1 MAGKLLQNAG
11 AGSPPDPEAS
21 AMSRFLQSLTDRQ
34 LQVMLGGLH
43 QMFTMDEITRLNT
56 DIEKIVT
63 TVSKKAVI
71 PALCR
76 GLKVN
81 ARSIVITRP
90 GSSNLYLEAVTKE
103 VSNAIVRTIIEALE
117 ENQDSHKQEL
127 SNMTGKMETAVVSVD
142 AESDTSSDTSLT
154 SNLLVDH
161 LMAYIPKA
169 SGSSFG
175 HGIPANALDHQ
186 MHSFIQNLSG
196 KSLQKIQTQDTR
208 TKAALEV
215 SKILFITSDRFL
227 ESSLQSQRAHT
238 SSKDCSV
245 ERTPSDCLFKAF
257 NLVNSVIDGIYEGLH
272 SQYKNMDW
280 MESDVD
286 VAEILWYIACTT
298 CDRTRKHLRDFSAVC
313 LQKAPKFDPTLS
325 PEDAIVFPG
334 CPTPQ
339 AHLHKPS
346 FWFIDE
352 QRRRE
357 MVSMATFLDTMMVS
371 LGLQSSD
378 HLNSLEDIS
387 AAAERVD
394 GRFSTAAAERF
405 AKMLQLMLT
414 ERFCEKISYHSFLKQ
429 SFASEF
435 ICEFADE
442 SVKRLLRSS
451 IAPRAASAATENL
464 PTLVTPFRACP
475 ESFEFSRPPLEV
487 FDDTID
493 LFSDVIGDSIMD
505 KISELSDYELDAE
518 LSNAEETPDLVKSD
532 RQHRACLTTWLVLR
546 VLGLSKPTSS
556 DLTKEA
562 SSGNPKER
570 IERNLRELSAPSSAA
585 KLEEVLHATSVELLQ
600 RFGEEG
606 SLCKA
611 LNPQDSEFDEA
622 LMTALQKHLGADA
635 SAGVPETE
643 GVKNIPS
650 KKRKGIFFRLKMPKI
665 NIFQKKSRKDSNGG
679 QSDQDALQSH
689 RTAELGE
696 SSNAT
701 SRKEK
706 PRKPSMFRKMFS
718 CFRK

>member
-1 MAGKLLQNAG
+1 MAEKLLQNAG

-34 LQVMLGGLH
+34 LQVMLGGLD
-43 QMFTMDEITRLNT
+43 QMFSMDEITRLNT

-63 TVSKKAVI
+63 TVSKKAII
-71 PALCR
+71 PALCK

-81 ARSIVITRP
+81 ARSVVITRP

-117 ENQDSHKQEL
+117 ETSVPMSK
-127 SNMTGKMETAVVSVD
+127 VSED
-142 AESDTSSDTSLT
+142 AESAHERYSSDTSLI

-169 SGSSFG
+169 SCSSFG
-175 HGIPANALDHQ
+175 HGIPANTLDHQ
-186 MHSFIQNLSG
+186 MPSFVQNLSG
-196 KSLQKIQTQDTR
+196 TSLQKIWSGETR
-208 TKAALEV
+208 AKAALEV

-238 SSKDCSV
+238 SSKDCCV
-245 ERTPSDCLFKAF
+245 EQTPSDCLFKAF
-257 NLVNSVIDGIYEGLH
+257 DLVDSVTDGIFERLH
-272 SQYKNMDW
+272 SHYKNVDW
-280 MESDVD
+280 MESGVD

-313 LQKAPKFDPTLS
+313 LQKAPKFDPTLL
-325 PEDAIVFPG
+325 PEHAIVLPG

-339 AHLHKPS
+339 AKLHKPS
-346 FWFIDE
+346 AWFIDE

-394 GRFSTAAAERF
+394 GLFSTAAAERF
-405 AKMLQLMLT
+405 AKMLQVMLT

-475 ESFEFSRPPLEV
+475 ESFELSRPPLEV

-493 LFSDVIGDSIMD
+493 LFSDVIGNSIMD
-505 KISELSDYELDAE
+505 KISELSDYELDDE

-532 RQHRACLTTWLVLR
+532 RQHRACLTAWLVLR
-546 VLGLSKPTSS
+546 VLGLSQPPSS

-562 SSGNPKER
+562 SSGNPKEL
-570 IERNLRELSAPSSAA
+570 IERILRELSASSSAA

-606 SLCKA
+606 SLGKA

-622 LMTALQKHLGADA
+622 LMTALQKHLGAE
-635 SAGVPETE
+635 PETE

-650 KKRKGIFFRLKMPKI
+650 KKRKGIFSRLKMPKI
-665 NIFQKKSRKDSNGG
+665 NIFKKKSRKDNNSG
-679 QSDQDALQSH
+679 QSDQDP
-689 RTAELGE
+689 
-696 SSNAT
+696 
-701 SRKEK
+701 KET